1 MPNPNRFVPCGGRY
15 EVACGNIELRGARAT
30 MEDRTRVHVTHQS
43 AFFGVY
49 DGHGGAKAA
58 EFCADHL
65 HENLAHAINSMWLGM
80 PLLDATDSECVRMI
94 SQCVRDAFVCTDYQF
109 LHSPFRHEGGTTAC
123 VAVLING
130 TVVVGNVGDS
140 RAVLCRGGAAVP
152 LSHDH
157 TPARDDEVARIQA
170 AGAEVIAGDVVV
182 GGEEFSL
189 TRAIGNSIVKVPPGR
204 DFRDLSAPQVV
215 TSEPEVSITEL
226 VDEDTFLVIA
236 SDGIWDRMSNDEVV
250 SFVDRRLREHSDP
263 QMAASQLAN
272 YAMINLRSADNVS
285 ALVIV
290 PRKLPRV
297 GRFVFS

>member
-1 MPNPNRFVPCGGRY
+1 M
-15 EVACGNIELRGARAT
+15 
-30 MEDRTRVHVTHQS
+30 
-43 AFFGVY
+43 
-49 DGHGGAKAA
+49 
-58 EFCADHL
+58 
-65 HENLAHAINSMWLGM
+65 
-80 PLLDATDSECVRMI
+80 
-94 SQCVRDAFVCTDYQF
+94 
-109 LHSPFRHEGGTTAC
+109 
-123 VAVLING
+123 
-130 TVVVGNVGDS
+130 
-140 RAVLCRGGAAVP
+140 
-152 LSHDH
+152 
-157 TPARDDEVARIQA
+157 
-170 AGAEVIAGDVVV
+170 IAGDVVV

-204 DFRDLSAPQVV
+204 DFRDLSAPQVMHMTEFQILTRPFQVV

-250 SFVDRRLREHSDP
+250 SFVDQRLREHSDP